1 MQNGILKLAD
11 TNSEAASVLLDG
23 ALTVRTIANVRDVLL
38 AALTDHQ
45 VVRVDCRA
53 ADAVDLSGIQ
63 ILLAAHR
70 SASEA
75 GKQLV
80 LAAPADGTLR
90 SALEQGGFLDAAGGN
105 PFWSGDT

>member
-11 TNSEAASVLLDG
+11 TDSEAASVLLDG

-70 SASEA
+70 SASAA

>member
-1 MQNGILKLAD
+1 MAD
-11 TNSEAASVLLDG
+11 TDSEAASVLLDG
-23 ALTVRTIANVRDVLL
+23 ALTVRNIANVRDILL
-38 AALTDHQ
+38 AALADHQ

-63 ILLAAHR
+63 LLLAAHR
-70 SASEA
+70 SAIQA

-80 LAAPADGTLR
+80 LAAPADGLLR
-90 SALEQGGFLDAAGGN
+90 AALQQGGFLGAAGSD